1 MHEVKKPRKPLIF
14 YYVIVMV
21 VLMLF
26 NLLVTPY
33 INQPEIQDVDYGTFM
48 SMTENQQIGQVQVQ
62 QQENYIL
69 FTDKEGT
76 TFYRTGM
83 MPDDN
88 LTQRLYD
95 SGAEFN
101 GEIIEQTDPWITILI
116 SWVLPIFI
124 FIALGQYLSKKMMK
138 MCIRDRHRAK
148 TVFSGSDRHYNVL
161 SMAGKC
167 QRAEKCGRMR
177 SEHMR
182 RGTHL
187 FRTPYDFTGESRHC
201 KGHIERKAGKGR
213 KRHNTRS
220 SVQ

>member
-1 MHEVKKPRKPLIF
+1 
-14 YYVIVMV
+14 
-21 VLMLF
+21 
-26 NLLVTPY
+26 
-33 INQPEIQDVDYGTFM
+33 M

-101 GEIIEQTDPWITILI
+101 GEIIEQTDPWITVLI
-116 SWVLPIFI
+116 SWVLPIVI

-138 MCIRDRHRAK
+138 NAGGPNSRCLGWARA
-148 TVFSGSDRHYNVL
+148 
-161 SMAGKC
+161 M
-167 QRAEKCGRMR
+167 QRYM
-177 SEHMR
+177 SS
-182 RGTHL
+182 HL
-187 FRTPYDFTGESRHC
+187 
-201 KGHIERKAGKGR
+201 KA
-213 KRHNTRS
+213 
-220 SVQ
+220 